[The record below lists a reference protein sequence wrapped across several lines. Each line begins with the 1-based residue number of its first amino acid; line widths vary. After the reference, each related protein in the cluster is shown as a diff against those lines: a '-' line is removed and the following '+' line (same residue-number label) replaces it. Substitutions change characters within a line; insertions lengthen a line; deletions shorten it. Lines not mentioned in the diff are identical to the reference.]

1 MSQTQIFK
9 NCHTLKICT
18 ENNVSLVCFIFVLND
33 SFSFSFI
40 VLMKGRAFHFTGI
53 SPQAHCV
60 YTCVSM
66 CKNALFLQPSRPVS
80 SRPLSRVSTASSGP
94 SAEVLDVL
102 EKLGKLSES
111 HDALTKRV
119 EVLEVSGYTNIHGSL

>member
-1 MSQTQIFK
+1 MF
-9 NCHTLKICT
+9 
-18 ENNVSLVCFIFVLND
+18 
-33 SFSFSFI
+33 
-40 VLMKGRAFHFTGI
+40 M
-53 SPQAHCV
+53 
-60 YTCVSM
+60 
-66 CKNALFLQPSRPVS
+66 FLQPSRPVS

-119 EVLEVSGYTNIHGSL
+119 EALEVGKKVIYISCSSPYALCTLYGFVGNKLIDGHNLIKLIKTKLMCLYLGCN

>member
-1 MSQTQIFK
+1 M
-9 NCHTLKICT
+9 
-18 ENNVSLVCFIFVLND
+18 
-33 SFSFSFI
+33 
-40 VLMKGRAFHFTGI
+40 FT
-53 SPQAHCV
+53 
-60 YTCVSM
+60 
-66 CKNALFLQPSRPVS
+66 FLQPSRPVS

-119 EVLEVSGYTNIHGSL
+119 EALEVGKKFIPISCSTLYTCTVYFMWVCR

>member
-1 MSQTQIFK
+1 M
-9 NCHTLKICT
+9 
-18 ENNVSLVCFIFVLND
+18 
-33 SFSFSFI
+33 
-40 VLMKGRAFHFTGI
+40 FT
-53 SPQAHCV
+53 
-60 YTCVSM
+60 
-66 CKNALFLQPSRPVS
+66 FLQPSRPVS

-119 EVLEVSGYTNIHGSL
+119 EALEVGRSLSLFHVPHFIHALCTLCGFAGNKLMAII

>member
-1 MSQTQIFK
+1 M
-9 NCHTLKICT
+9 
-18 ENNVSLVCFIFVLND
+18 
-33 SFSFSFI
+33 
-40 VLMKGRAFHFTGI
+40 FT
-53 SPQAHCV
+53 
-60 YTCVSM
+60 
-66 CKNALFLQPSRPVS
+66 FLQPSRPVS

-119 EVLEVSGYTNIHGSL
+119 EALEVG

>member
-1 MSQTQIFK
+1 M
-9 NCHTLKICT
+9 
-18 ENNVSLVCFIFVLND
+18 
-33 SFSFSFI
+33 
-40 VLMKGRAFHFTGI
+40 FT
-53 SPQAHCV
+53 
-60 YTCVSM
+60 
-66 CKNALFLQPSRPVS
+66 FLQPSRPVS

-119 EVLEVSGYTNIHGSL
+119 EALEVGNFMFHTLYMHCVLYVGLQVTS